1 MNLSSSVLKERAKAN
16 LKNNYGNA
24 IVVYLIFS
32 VITSVVAG
40 AGAVTSFSQMVPSML
55 EGDVTNFNITVSP
68 MSSIGSIA
76 SLLLAGPLAVGMATF
91 FLKIADGKDA
101 QINDLFSQFNN
112 FVNTFVYHLVSSIFI
127 ALWSLLFIIPGIIAS
142 FSYAMAPYILSEHPE
157 IKAMD
162 AIKMSKE
169 MMKGHKGEYFILQL
183 SFIGWFLLSILTCGI
198 GFFFLSP
205 YISAANAEFFN
216 EVSGKNIQKAQAA
229 QNDQQ
234 FGGFNGSENG
244 QNGFNGFENSYN
256 VPNET
261 GAPSEGSFNDNG
273 NSGYYNTGDNRD

>member
-1 MNLSSSVLKERAKAN
+1 MNLSSSVLKERAKAH

-24 IVVYLIFS
+24 ILVYLIFS
-32 VITSVVAG
+32 VIPSVVAG

-55 EGDVTNFNITVSP
+55 EGNVTNFNVTVSP
-68 MSSIGSIA
+68 ISSIGSIA
-76 SLLLAGPLAVGMATF
+76 SILIVGPLTVGMATF
-91 FLKIADGKDA
+91 FLNIADCKNA
-101 QINDLFSQFNN
+101 QINDLFSQFKN
-112 FVNTFVYHLVSSIFI
+112 FVNTFLYSLLVDIFI
-127 ALWSLLFIIPGIIAS
+127 FLWSLLFIIPGIIAS
-142 FSYAMAPYILSEHPE
+142 FSYAMTPYILSEHPE

-183 SFIGWFLLSILTCGI
+183 SFIGWFILCIFTAGI

-216 EVSGKNIQKAQAA
+216 EVSGKNIQKAQAQ

-234 FGGFNGSENG
+234 FGGFNNGTTEN
-244 QNGFNGFENSYN
+244 NGFNGFENNYT

-261 GAPSEGSFNDNG
+261 ATPSQGSFNEDG